1 MTNKLKEMIIKR
13 AVDQSKGMDIDGDVI
28 KIFDKIYLVDCV
40 NGRLEEIKWCLKN
53 MIVLD

>member
-40 NGRLEEIKWCLKN
+40 NGRLEEIK
-53 MIVLD
+53 